1 MNQQRLLFYLH
12 FKHLI
17 FLFDRKN
24 TYSPTSRRCD
34 REPGSNNCD
43 FIKEFVDFV
52 HAEDLQCKKKK
63 QTSIH
68 KTITVVLEYVNF
80 CINTTF
86 FLYFWEVKGFIKS
99 IYFSIFHLS
108 WECSPKRKGT
118 KQVRYVRT
126 FRR

>member
-63 QTSIH
+63 TN
-68 KTITVVLEYVNF
+68 L
-80 CINTTF
+80 NTQNDNGGF
-86 FLYFWEVKGFIKS
+86 GVRKFL
-99 IYFSIFHLS
+99 H
-108 WECSPKRKGT
+108 
-118 KQVRYVRT
+118 
-126 FRR
+126 